1 MNITNLS
8 THMYNYKAFGLN
20 ILSEIELPEL
30 SVIEPVEN
38 YDLQIK
44 IDQVTLPKLKKTAI
58 YRRGIRAA
66 FGQDNSESLYL
77 TWEGIANYN
86 AINGNLLVI
95 SPLTTDINLLSLFT
109 VSEALGLILFQ
120 KGYFLLHASSVQVGN
135 EAWCFMGSPGAGKS
149 STAAAFLKMGC
160 KLLSDDLTAISFNE
174 YGEAVIIPA
183 YPQLKIWDKTVNGL
197 SYDKSDLHPVS
208 EGVNKFSYQPKSDFL
223 HEPVKLKNII
233 FLHKAR
239 NRPSVQT
246 LTALQIPTET
256 LKNFPLPIQL
266 LTGKL
271 LQKHFLQSFQ
281 CAKSSNMWHKRR
293 PEGFDFLEK
302 WVKESVPMDIT
313 EEANA

>member
-1 MNITNLS
+1 
-8 THMYNYKAFGLN
+8 MYSYKAFGLN
-20 ILSEIELPEL
+20 ILSQIELPEL
-30 SVIEPVEN
+30 SVIEPLAD
-38 YDLQIK
+38 YDLQVK
-44 IDQVTLPKLKKTAI
+44 IDQIVLPKLKKTSI
-58 YRRGIRAA
+58 YRRGIRAG
-66 FGQDNSESLYL
+66 FGQDNAESLYL
-77 TWEGIANYN
+77 TWESVANFN

-95 SPLTTDINLLSLFT
+95 SPFTEDSNLLSLFT

-120 KGYFLLHASSVQVGN
+120 RGYFLLHASSVQVGD

-149 STAAAFLKMGC
+149 STAAAFIKMGC
-160 KLLSDDLTAISFNE
+160 KLLSDDLTAINFNE
-174 YGEAVIIPA
+174 DGDAVIIPA

-197 SYDKSDLHPVS
+197 NYDKSDLQPVS
-208 EGVNKFSYQPKSDFL
+208 EGVNKFSYQPKSIFL

-233 FLHKAR
+233 FIHKAR
-239 NRPSVQT
+239 NRPSIQK

-281 CAKSSNMWHKRR
+281 CAKSSDMWHKRR
-293 PEGFDFLEK
+293 PEGFDLLEK
-302 WVKESVPMDIT
+302 WVRESISMHIK